1 MPESCFMHSF
11 RFNIFSS
18 PALNH
23 SLFLSNEISLV
34 SLSSCEIVK
43 VNAFPTSFKLCCR
56 NKKCLFTF
64 IYFWCCCVRITI
76 SNRCFITWPSHCS
89 MPLYVLRFPPSVCK
103 YPSFAP
109 GHHFTRINWRL
120 TWTTQAS
127 DIYVWLY
134 SWSFVKFVFLEASN
148 RCSKQLRDVWILC

>member
-1 MPESCFMHSF
+1 MPESCFMNLF
-11 RFNIFSS
+11 RFHIFAS

-23 SLFLSNEISLV
+23 PLSLSNEISLV
-34 SLSSCEIVK
+34 SLSSCEIVQ
-43 VNAFPTSFKLCCR
+43 VNAFPTSFKLCS
-56 NKKCLFTF
+56 KQKVFVYFHL
-64 IYFWCCCVRITI
+64 FWCFCVRITI
-76 SNRCFITWPSHCS
+76 SKRCFITWPTHCS
-89 MPLYVLRFPPSVCK
+89 IRITISAECIFCRHPS
-103 YPSFAP
+103 YAP
-109 GHHFTRINWRL
+109 GHDFTRINWRL